1 MTKLLVS
8 TALSGGALLAFAV
21 GANAQTPLP
30 PIEVRA
36 PKAFELGQIK
46 VGERRLA
53 TPTRVAQPSA
63 PAQAGGGATQ
73 PTQPAAPARASF
85 ETDSAP
91 TPRQNT
97 DAFGGYTITN
107 RQTETFAR
115 NTLDQAV
122 NIAPGVNAYTTG
134 GQRNEQNIYVRGFDR
149 WQVPLTVD
157 GVRVYLPVDNRLDF
171 ARFLTPDIAEVQIA
185 KGYVSV
191 LDGPGGMGGQINL
204 VSRKPTREVEAELRS
219 RMSLGRDGTY
229 QGIQNYGFVGTKK
242 DLYYAQL
249 SGAWQRFDGWVLPAS
264 FGTWMSNQGWGMR
277 NQSYTQDYNVNAK
290 VGVTPNTTDE
300 YSLTFSRQSGVK
312 SSPLNVYQPIT
323 QQNYWQWPYWN
334 VQNLYFL
341 SKTQLGDASYVKT
354 RGYWSKFENALY
366 SYDNPGYYLQSLQK
380 SFQSHYSD
388 YALGTDV
395 EAGTQFGDIDT
406 LKGLFF
412 YRLDTHT
419 EWQYNYGVNF
429 QNNNRGCWA
438 NIPCSAQPVIASQED
453 TYSAAVENTF
463 HPRKDIDV
471 VGGFS
476 YDWRHLRQAQGFA
489 LPQGTINYTPR
500 DMSAPNYQGAVI
512 WRYNEKDNDR
522 VYFNVSDRVRFPT
535 LFERFSTRFGGATSN
550 PSLQP
555 ERAVNYDLGWSSQI
569 TPNAR
574 VSVDIFHSWVQN
586 LIQNVPVPAYGLNVT
601 QSQNVGSGR
610 FSGAEVSADYQPRED
625 FSLGGNL
632 TVIRRRVYA
641 PYIPF
646 FQPIG
651 VPDIKLFLYA
661 GYRPI
666 PQITLT
672 PNIEMA
678 SSRWTVVPNTSAYY
692 RTGAY
697 FLTNFNADYQMTDNV
712 KLTVGARN
720 LFDQLYLL
728 TNGFPEPGRSF
739 YLAVKANF

>member
-1 MTKLLVS
+1 MTRFSIS
-8 TALSGGALLAFAV
+8 TALSGGVLLAFAGV
-21 GANAQTPLP
+21 GAAQTPLP

-53 TPTRVAQPSA
+53 TPAKVAQPSA
-63 PAQAGGGATQ
+63 PAQNGGGA
-73 PTQPAAPARASF
+73 AA
-85 ETDSAP
+85 SAP
-91 TPRQNT
+91 TSFDLDNAPTPKQNT

-107 RQTETFAR
+107 RQVETFAR
-115 NTLDQAV
+115 NTLDRAV

-134 GQRNEQNIYVRGFDR
+134 GPRNEQNIYVRGFDR

-171 ARFLTPDIAEVQIA
+171 ARFMTPDIAEAQIA

-204 VSRKPTREVEAELRS
+204 VSRKASREIESEFRS
-219 RMSLGRDGTY
+219 RVEFGRDGTY
-229 QGIQNYGFVGTKK
+229 QGTQNYGFVGTKK
-242 DLYYAQL
+242 DFYYAQL
-249 SGAWQRFDGWVLPAS
+249 SGAWQKFDGWVLPAS
-264 FGTWMSNQGWGMR
+264 FGTWMSNQGSGFR
-277 NQSYTQDYNVNAK
+277 NQSYTQDYNINAK
-290 VGVTPNTTDE
+290 LGVTPNATDE
-300 YSLTFSRQSGVK
+300 YSLTFSRQEGAK
-312 SSPLNVYQPIT
+312 GAPLNVYQPIA
-323 QQNYWQWPYWN
+323 QQNYWKWPYWR

-354 RGYWSKFENALY
+354 RGYWSKFENSLF
-366 SYDNPGYYLQSLQK
+366 SYDNPGYLLQSSGK
-380 SFQSHYSD
+380 SFDSYYSD

-395 EAGTQFGDIDT
+395 EAGTQIGDIDT

-419 EWQYNYGVNF
+419 EWQQNFGVNY
-429 QNNNRGCWA
+429 QNNGKGCIA
-438 NIPCSAQPVIASQED
+438 TVPCSFEPVIASQED
-453 TYSAAVENTF
+453 TYSVAVENTL
-463 HPRKDIDV
+463 HPRKDVDI

-476 YDWRHLRQAQGFA
+476 YDWRHLRQAQGFV
-489 LPQGTINYTPR
+489 LPQGTITYTPK

-512 WRYNEKDNDR
+512 WRYNGNDSDR
-522 VYFNVSDRVRFPT
+522 LYFNVSDRVRYPT

-550 PSLQP
+550 PGLLP
-555 ERAVNYDLGWSSQI
+555 ERAANYDLGWSSQFA
-569 TPNAR
+569 PNAR
-574 VSVDIFHSWVQN
+574 ITVDIFHSWVQN
-586 LIQNVPVPAYGLNVT
+586 LIQSVPVPAFGLNVT
-601 QSQNVGSGR
+601 QSQNVGAGR
-610 FSGAEVSADYQPRED
+610 FSGAEVSVDYQPRDD

-632 TVIRRRVYA
+632 TVMRRRVYA
-641 PYIPF
+641 PYIPT

-666 PQITLT
+666 PELTLT

-678 SSRWTVVPNTSAYY
+678 SSRWTVAPNTNAYY

-697 FLTNFNADYQMTDNV
+697 FLTNFNADYQVTNNM
-712 KLTVGARN
+712 KLTAGVRN
-720 LFDQLYLL
+720 LFDQLYFL
-728 TNGFPEPGRSF
+728 TDGFPEPGRSM
-739 YLAVKANF
+739 YVAVKATF